1 MPNRSSRSSIG
12 SEIFDP
18 DPDGSA
24 VELEAGLAIA
34 KNTEI

>member
-1 MPNRSSRSSIG
+1 MPKQSSRSSIG
-12 SEIFDP
+12 YEIFGP

-24 VELEAGLAIA
+24 IELKAGLAIA